1 MASDATLNLVISLKD
16 EASKGL
22 GDISEKTS
30 ILGTA
35 MGVFTGGAILGGVTK
50 LTGAVSDFFSGG
62 IADAHDANLV
72 FAQTQQVIKSTGGA
86 AGVTAQQ
93 VADMAGSL
101 SAASGKSLF
110 GDDDIQRGTNMLL
123 TFTNIKETLPDAT
136 QAMLDMAQATG
147 TDAGGAAVQLGK
159 ALNDPVA
166 GISALSRVGVTFT
179 DQQKEQIATMMEA
192 GNVAG
197 AQGVILQ
204 ELNKEFGGSAA
215 AAAAADGG
223 MAQFRDRMGEVGES
237 IGQSALPLI
246 QQFTAILNDP
256 AVVAGIQAVATAI
269 TTGLGVALTWLT
281 TTAIPALMAGWNTI
295 QPALATVANF
305 IGTNL
310 QPILIGIG
318 VAFTAWA
325 VAAGIAAA
333 STIIALAPVLI
344 PIAAIGLAAAALK
357 IAWDNN
363 FLGIRDTLTAVWNA
377 VLPVL
382 ETLKTWLATNIPIAL
397 QALSDV
403 WNNVLLPAIKAVW
416 DFVNN
421 SLVPLLSSLANV
433 VIEALKLAI
442 TALAGLWEN
451 VLVPA
456 LTAAYNYFND
466 NILPIIISVGN
477 KINDFLN
484 PIINTIAGAFDKWYT
499 AIGGISGAIS
509 TAIGWLDKLA
519 SSIGKI
525 KLPDW
530 LTPGSP
536 TPLEYGLIGI
546 ANAAQA
552 AAGEMGALTSG
563 TGGALPWG
571 MTEEELATQQALLDT
586 FRQVWTDTFI
596 QIAEITRQAMELTE
610 AVMLAATDH
619 ILDYA
624 RQAVEAIN
632 DLYNRVNALRG
643 LDVHASLPSAP
654 GSPAPST
661 PPGSPPSS
669 PPISFHFYGPADGDD
684 VVKAGRSVGL
694 W

>member
-1 MASDATLNLVISLKD
+1 
-16 EASKGL
+16 
-22 GDISEKTS
+22 
-30 ILGTA
+30 
-35 MGVFTGGAILGGVTK
+35 
-50 LTGAVSDFFSGG
+50 
-62 IADAHDANLV
+62 
-72 FAQTQQVIKSTGGA
+72 
-86 AGVTAQQ
+86 
-93 VADMAGSL
+93 MAGSL

-256 AVVAGIQAVATAI
+256 AVVAGIQSVATAI

-281 TTAIPALMAGWNTI
+281 TTAIPAMMTAWATI
-295 QPALATVANF
+295 QPALATVTGF
-305 IGTNL
+305 ISANL
-310 QPILIGIG
+310 QPILVGIG
-318 VAFTAWA
+318 AALVAVVVPAFIAW
-325 VAAGIAAA
+325 GIAAA
-333 STIIALAPVLI
+333 AAAASTVIALAPVLI

-382 ETLKTWLATNIPIAL
+382 ETLKTWLATNIPVAL

-403 WNNVLLPAIKAVW
+403 WNNVLLPAITAVW
-416 DFVNN
+416 SFVQG
-421 SLVPLLSSLANV
+421 SLVPLLESLANV
-433 VIEALKLAI
+433 VIAALKLAI

-451 VLVPA
+451 VLLPA
-456 LTAAYNYFND
+456 LTTVWGYFND
-466 NILPIIISVGN
+466 NILPIIVTVGS

-484 PIINTIAGAFDKWYT
+484 PIISTIATAFDTWYT

-519 SSIGKI
+519 GAIGKI

-536 TPLEYGLIGI
+536 TPLEYGLLGI
-546 ANAAQA
+546 ATAAQA

-571 MTEEELATQQALLDT
+571 MTEEELAAQQALLDT
-586 FRQVWTDTFI
+586 FRQVWTDTFM
-596 QIAEITRQAMELTE
+596 QIAEITRQAMEMTE

-654 GSPAPST
+654 GGPAPST
-661 PPGSPPSS
+661 PPGSPPGS
-669 PPISFHFYGPADGDD
+669 PPISFHFYGPADGDS
-684 VVKAGRSVGL
+684 VLSGLRSVGL
-694 W
+694 A